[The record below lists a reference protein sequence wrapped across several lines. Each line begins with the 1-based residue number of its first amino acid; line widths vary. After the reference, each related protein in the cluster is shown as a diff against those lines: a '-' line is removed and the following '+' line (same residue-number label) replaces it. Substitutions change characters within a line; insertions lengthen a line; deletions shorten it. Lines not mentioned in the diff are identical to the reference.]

1 MKKKVIWTSIAVLLA
16 ATAGTATYYRSGEA
30 AETKKAEAG
39 PRGDGPRGE
48 GPRGKGGRNRDFG
61 NRPVPVQTAASRTGD
76 IDVNVN
82 AIGTVTALNTVTIKP
97 RVDGQLQK
105 IAFGDGQQVK
115 AGDLL
120 AEIDP
125 RPFKAALDQATGQ
138 LQRDEALLANARL
151 DLERYR
157 GLLAKDSIARQQ
169 VDAQEAQVRQLEGT
183 VLTDRALV
191 DTARL
196 NLGFT
201 KVTAPVAGTLGLRQ
215 VDAGNMV
222 RAADTGGVVILT
234 QTQPITVLFSISAAN
249 LPAVQDQLR
258 KGKSLAVEAWDRD
271 GRSKL
276 AGGRLVST
284 DNLIDTSTGTVKLKA
299 QFDNKDSALFPNQFV
314 SARLRVDT
322 RHDAVLVPSAAILKG
337 NQGSFVYVIN
347 EQEKTASMRPV
358 VTGPATADTVA
369 IESGLSAGEKIVV
382 DGVDRLRDGAPVE
395 LPSPEARQGGGR
407 HRGEGARSGG
417 DHGGDGERR
426 GERKKPA

>member
-1 MKKKVIWTSIAVLLA
+1 MKKKVIWTSLAVLLA
-16 ATAGTATYYRSGEA
+16 ATAGTAAYYRSGEA

-39 PRGDGPRGE
+39 PRGE
-48 GPRGKGGRNRDFG
+48 GPRGKGGRSRDSG
-61 NRPVPVQTAASRTGD
+61 NRPVPVQAAVSRAGD

-222 RAADTGGVVILT
+222 RAADTNGLVILT
-234 QTQPITVLFSISAAN
+234 QTQPITVLFAIPSAN
-249 LPAVQDQLR
+249 LPAVQAQLR
-258 KGKSLAVEAWDRD
+258 KGKGLTVEAWDRD
-271 GRSKL
+271 GRTKL

-299 QFDNKDSALFPNQFV
+299 QFDNKDGALFPNQFV

-337 NQGSFVYVIN
+337 NQGNFVYVIN

-358 VTGPATADTVA
+358 VTGPGTADTVA
-369 IESGLSAGEKIVV
+369 IESGLSVGEKIVV

-395 LPSPEARQGGGR
+395 LSSPEGRQGGGR
-407 HRGEGARSGG
+407 QRGEGGRGEARQGTE
-417 DHGGDGERR
+417 HGGDGERR